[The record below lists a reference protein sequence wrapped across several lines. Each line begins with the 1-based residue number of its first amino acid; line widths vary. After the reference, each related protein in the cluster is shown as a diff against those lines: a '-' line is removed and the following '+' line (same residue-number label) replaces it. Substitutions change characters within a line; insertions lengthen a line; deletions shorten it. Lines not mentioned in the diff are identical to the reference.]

1 VGSYGYRQKNNKED
15 QVEDISAG
23 GGHTKQ
29 YKKKSFFYPILFIKN
44 VFDSVEDPF
53 CMQPVQKNKEAGCD
67 AAGLKQVFQPG
78 VNYLSSMKVKR
89 VLFIVLGWLFIF
101 LQLFNYVG
109 SASRHEPLMKQTNI
123 GYIIGYNFMLIFG
136 IVFLFIAKRYKGK
149 MQIKKEYGELNNLLA
164 SEHSEDGKPLS

>member
-1 VGSYGYRQKNNKED
+1 
-15 QVEDISAG
+15 
-23 GGHTKQ
+23 
-29 YKKKSFFYPILFIKN
+29 
-44 VFDSVEDPF
+44 
-53 CMQPVQKNKEAGCD
+53 
-67 AAGLKQVFQPG
+67 
-78 VNYLSSMKVKR
+78 MKVKR

-109 SASRHEPLMKQTNI
+109 SASRHEPLMKETNI